1 MGGRIYD
8 EKHRINHHTK
18 TRWNTHGHKAQGYVF
33 GSGGNV
39 RVEIVKIIFTINDVG
54 ISYYR
59 PNTSLI

>member
-39 RVEIVKIIFTINDVG
+39 RVENRMIDHFPDKCSIFDLTS
-54 ISYYR
+54 SY
-59 PNTSLI
+59 